1 MANKIAHSMAV
12 KAGITTLCAV
22 LAFLIS
28 GCSVSPGKNNFGG
41 AASPTPTPLPSRM
54 MVSDNTT
61 GNVVVINAATDA
73 IITTVNVPSPGKL
86 VSASGTTVIQ
96 STLSNSVTIFDDA
109 SDTVRSTVTLPA
121 IPVDIAIT
129 PDGKT
134 AWVAENNGTVQ
145 SINTATGAFTDTV
158 VVAGVQRIALG
169 PAGTTVLAFN
179 DTVTT
184 GYVAILPLPTQP
196 VAVPGAGM
204 DHPTN
209 AIFADDNHFL
219 QLNCGPECGG
229 TQAGVIGTTLTN
241 AGASTL
247 STPLN
252 LSGATVGLFSGTTAF
267 IAGSPTTGLN
277 AGTLQVVNAV
287 GLSTGAPI
295 SISDGHHGVMAL
307 TSNGKLYIGA
317 TGCTLG
323 ALNGQNQRQGCLTI
337 FDTSTLVVTKV
348 LVDATR
354 STGDVTALAP
364 VPGRSVI
371 YVAHGGVLDIFDIT
385 TGAVSTTA
393 TRPTIPGTVSGITP
407 MN

>member
-1 MANKIAHSMAV
+1 MANKIARSVAI
-12 KAGITTLCAV
+12 KASVATLCAV
-22 LAFLIS
+22 LALIIS

-41 AASPTPTPLPSRM
+41 GTQPTPTPLPSRM
-54 MVSDNTT
+54 MVSDNTS
-61 GNVVVINAATDA
+61 GNVLVLNAATDA

-86 VSASGTTVIQ
+86 VSAAGTTIIQ
-96 STLSNSVTIFDDA
+96 STLSNSITIFDDA
-109 SDTVRSTVTLPA
+109 TDTIRSTVTLPA
-121 IPVDIAIT
+121 LPVDIAIT

-134 AWVAENNGTVQ
+134 AWVAENNGNVQ

-158 VVAGVQRIALG
+158 IVAGVQRIAIG
-169 PAGTTVLAFN
+169 PLGTTVLAFN

-196 VAVPGAGM
+196 VVITDPGM

-229 TQAGVIGTTLTN
+229 TQASVIGTTLTN
-241 AGASTL
+241 TGASTL

-252 LSGATVGLFSGTTAF
+252 LSGATVALFNGTTAF
-267 IAGSPTTGLN
+267 VAGSPTTGLN
-277 AGTLQVVNAV
+277 TGTLQVVNAV
-287 GLSTGAPI
+287 GLSAGTPI
-295 SISDGHHGVMAL
+295 NISDGRHNVMAL

-337 FDTSTLVVTKV
+337 FDTTTLAVSKI

-354 STGDVTALAP
+354 PNGDVTALAS

-385 TGAVSTTA
+385 TGAISTTA

-407 MN
+407 VN